1 MSSNENVLGNTATAF
16 IQGLYPPS
24 DPATAATLANGT
36 AQFNPLDGYQYVL
49 VNGMPSTAPDA
60 IWIKGDQFCPAMTNA
75 SKAYYQSTE
84 FLTRQPQLQSFYDKF
99 TPLLTGIFPQSQIG
113 FQSAYGIFDYL
124 NVGYVHNDTIYSNLT
139 AEDLFQ
145 LRTLADSQELA
156 LVYNASSPN
165 VSIGG
170 KTLSASI
177 LSQLNKTVT
186 GTDKNL
192 KITYFASSYSVFQ
205 AFFGISDLLD
215 ASADFYG
222 LPDYA
227 STMSFELRRP
237 VNLTGDYFVRYGFRN
252 GSASSAELQS
262 FPLWGARAI
271 DTDIPWTTFVDNM
284 SRQSLSTQKA
294 WCNLCVSN
302 LTFCAAYQEYVGRT
316 SEPISAS
323 GDEGVSKVAA
333 GFIGAGVTIVAIATL
348 EGLVFLTWILKK
360 KGKKA
365 FAKEQMSETASERG
379 LIA

>member
-1 MSSNENVLGNTATAF
+1 
-16 IQGLYPPS
+16 
-24 DPATAATLANGT
+24 
-36 AQFNPLDGYQYVL
+36 
-49 VNGMPSTAPDA
+49 
-60 IWIKGDQFCPAMTNA
+60 MTNA

-99 TPLLTGIFPQSQIG
+99 TALLTGIFPQSQIG

-139 AEDLFQ
+139 AEDLFE
-145 LRTLADSQELA
+145 LRILADSQELA

-165 VSIGG
+165 LSIGG

-177 LSQLNKTVT
+177 LSQLNKTVA
-186 GTDKNL
+186 GADKNL
-192 KITYFASSYSVFQ
+192 KITYFAASYNVFQ
-205 AFFGISDLLD
+205 AFFGISGLLD

-227 STMSFELRRP
+227 STMSFELHRP

-252 GSASSAELQS
+252 GSASSAELQP

-302 LTFCAAYQEYVGRT
+302 LTFCAAYQDYVGRT
-316 SEPISAS
+316 SEPISDS
-323 GDEGVSKVAA
+323 GSERVSKVGA
-333 GFIGAGVTIVAIATL
+333 GFIGAGVTIVAIAAL
-348 EGLVFLTWILKK
+348 EGLVLLAWILKK
-360 KGKKA
+360 KKGKRA
-365 FAKEQMSETASERG
+365 VGEKEQMSETGSERR
-379 LIA
+379 LVA